1 MFKDVAVEDLIKAVR
16 EHDFDPHDDPM
27 GAQRI
32 DAIKAFELVIRAAQA
47 GQAAQ
52 IAALDS
58 ERAAQMGLGRGDHS
72 LSVIG
77 EVALARNISPW
88 AAGTQYGFAVG
99 LARMPKTAAVLA
111 AGGISEP
118 SARAVVR
125 ESTGLDTSQ
134 AGRLDNCLS
143 GRLEGLTHRRA
154 GALARHYAI
163 EIDTVAA
170 TERAKANRADRF
182 VSLFPDTDGVAVLQ
196 IRGPADQL
204 QAAYNALAKAAAT
217 AKAAGDARTSGQVMC
232 DEFVQ
237 RVTGATKA
245 TDLNIEIGLIMTM
258 GNLLDEDDSPCVLP
272 GFGPIPASLASSIIR
287 SGHQSWIRR
296 LYTDPIDHSLTDCD
310 QAHRRFSGSVAKSIT
325 IRDQRC
331 RQPGCDSP
339 IKHLDH
345 VIAFHT
351 GGPTARDNG
360 QGLCVRSHTFKHLPG
375 WKVVPDGHDIVWRT
389 PTGHTYRS
397 PRQPVIEFVNQNP
410 GRLRQ

>member
-1 MFKDVAVEDLIKAVR
+1 MFESVAVGDLLRAVR

-27 GAQRI
+27 GAARI
-32 DAIKAFELVIRAAQA
+32 DAIKAFDRVIRAAQA

-52 IAALDS
+52 IAALNV
-58 ERAAQMGLGRGDHS
+58 ERAAQIGLGRGDHS

-77 EVALARNISPW
+77 EVALARNVSPS

-99 LARMPKTAAVLA
+99 LARMPNTARALEAGLFSEA
-111 AGGISEP
+111 A
-118 SARAVVR
+118 AKAVVR
-125 ESTGLDTSQ
+125 ETTGLDTDQSS
-134 AGRLDNCLS
+134 RLDNCLS
-143 GRLEGLTHRRA
+143 GRLTGLTTRKA
-154 GALARHYAI
+154 GALARHHAI

-170 TERAKANRADRF
+170 TARATANRADRF

-196 IRGPADQL
+196 IRGPAEQL

-217 AKAAGDARTSGQVMC
+217 AKGADDTRTQGQVMC

-237 RVTGATKA
+237 RVTGSRSA
-245 TDLNIEIGLIMTM
+245 TDLHVEIGLVMTM

-272 GFGPIPASLASSIIR
+272 GFGPIPASLARAIIR
-287 SGHQSWIRR
+287 SSHQLWLRR
-296 LYTDPIDHSLTDCD
+296 LYTDPIDNTLTDCD
-310 QAHRRFSGSVAKSIT
+310 QRRRRFSGSVAKTIT

-345 VIAFHT
+345 VLAFHT
-351 GGPTARDNG
+351 GGPSTKDNG

-375 WKVVPDGHDIVWRT
+375 WKVTPDGHDIVWRT

-397 PRQPVIEFVNQNP
+397 TRTPVIEFQGRSP